1 MRYREGDVSCSTDE
15 QWVCLPM
22 SVAHNHH
29 HGANDNTWHVSL
41 LFSWTEYLGVFRD
54 GSHVHGGRN
63 SAHIHPLRWLMKLN
77 KRHWTEGGN
86 AQEKTYCS
94 QRSTS
99 VFHKHKVVSF
109 DKTLFLRHLLYLT
122 KSNQQTQNKTSATA
136 KHRRSH
142 SSQTSK
148 FQIKG
153 PLCLN
158 HVRKRSLHKLG
169 YCSAGSG
176 SAEFEPSSGIST
188 WTCSWVSNVQ
198 VATGTVPWLSD
209 GSCLTFLQR

>member
-1 MRYREGDVSCSTDE
+1 MSAAALTSSECVCR
-15 QWVCLPM
+15 WVWRTITITVPM
-22 SVAHNHH
+22 TTPDTFHCF
-29 HGANDNTWHVSL
+29 SL
-41 LFSWTEYLGVFRD
+41 ELNIWVFF
-54 GSHVHGGRN
+54 VTVV
-63 SAHIHPLRWLMKLN
+63 MF
-77 KRHWTEGGN
+77 TEGGTAHTYTHWDDSWSWIN
-86 AQEKTYCS
+86 ATGQREEMHKRKHTVLKGARQCS
-94 QRSTS
+94 TNTKLCLLTRPCFSGI
-99 VFHKHKVVSF
+99 F
-109 DKTLFLRHLLYLT
+109 LYLT